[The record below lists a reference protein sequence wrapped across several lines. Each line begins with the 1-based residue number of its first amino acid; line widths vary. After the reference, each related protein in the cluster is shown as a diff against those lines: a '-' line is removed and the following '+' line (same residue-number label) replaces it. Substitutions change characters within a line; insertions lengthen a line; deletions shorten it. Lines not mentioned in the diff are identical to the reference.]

1 MDENVTVRVTV
12 ELPRN
17 QYEEDFTVERS
28 TWEGM
33 TELQQADYVDKE
45 LSPIALAN
53 AGVGGNYRL
62 VNGDE
67 DDD

>member
-1 MDENVTVRVTV
+1 MTENVTVRVTV

-28 TWEGM
+28 TWDAM

-45 LSPIALAN
+45 LFPVALSN
-53 AGVGGNYRL
+53 AGVGGNYK
-62 VNGDE
+62 VVDGNE
-67 DDD
+67 DDG